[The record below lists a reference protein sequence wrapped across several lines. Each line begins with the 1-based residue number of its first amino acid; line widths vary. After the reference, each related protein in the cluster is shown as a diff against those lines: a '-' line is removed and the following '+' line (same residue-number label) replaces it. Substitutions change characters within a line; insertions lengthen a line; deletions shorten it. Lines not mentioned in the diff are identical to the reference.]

1 MAQSASLSPE
11 SVKKSEPYMSGND
24 ASQALADSIK
34 KLRTSQKMTQSELAS
49 RAQLST
55 SFISQL
61 ERGNT
66 DVTFSTLTRLCAAL
80 GTTIGHLFPADQPS
94 GRIVRFDEYR
104 HLDYNGVDKYVLTRE
119 EMADVD
125 VCLFDFPPGSS
136 TGTRVPP
143 GVDRT
148 ELWICL
154 GEYLGIDIGSHVHFL
169 KAGDSL
175 DFASDRTNTVYN
187 PGPNSSRAL
196 LVIKNHRK

>member
-24 ASQALADSIK
+24 ASQALAESIK
-34 KLRTSQKMTQSELAS
+34 KLRTSQKMTQRGLAS

-80 GTTIGHLFPADQPS
+80 GTTIGHLFPADQPN

-154 GEYLGIDIGSHVHFL
+154 TEYLGIDIGSDVHFL

-196 LVIKNHRK
+196 LVIKNHKK

>member
-24 ASQALADSIK
+24 ASQALAESIK

-104 HLDYNGVDKYVLTRE
+104 HLDYNGVDKHVLTRE

-154 GEYLGIDIGSHVHFL
+154 TEYLGIDIGSDVHFL
-169 KAGDSL
+169 KTGDSL

-196 LVIKNHRK
+196 LVIKNHKK

>member
-196 LVIKNHRK
+196 LVIKNHKK